1 MSIRAYLV
9 NEDVKIIDGKRYV
22 HEDLEYLWN
31 NWGESEIWDAL
42 YDYINDMTNDDC
54 VGIIELVSDSW
65 EELKEDYIKCSEQN
79 KENRFCKTINK
90 HKEVFQKLD
99 EYFKKG
105 NQWATIKLL

>member
-1 MSIRAYLV
+1 MRDTNKELKKLY
-9 NEDVKIIDGKRYV
+9 EDYDSKTKDEKREIGNV
-22 HEDLEYLWN
+22 AADLKQECV
-31 NWGESEIWDAL
+31 
-42 YDYINDMTNDDC
+42 DYINDMTNDDC

-99 EYFKKG
+99 EYFKEG